1 MKAWLLREKTGL
13 GALEC
18 AEVAAPEPGA
28 GEVLVRVRF
37 AALNPA
43 DYYLAE
49 NRYPAN
55 PPMPHV
61 LGRDGV
67 GVVERTGTGA
77 ERFAAGDLVTILRG
91 GTGVSRAG
99 TLAEYVVVPEAELV
113 PKPAD
118 WSDEE
123 AAGAALVLLTAH
135 QALTQ
140 WGPLAPG
147 ATVVVSGAT
156 GGVGVAA
163 IQLGR
168 AMGCRM
174 VGLSRSAQKG
184 ARLRELGAEL
194 VLDPNDAELVEKM
207 KDFSGSERVALVVD
221 NVAGTLFPKLVAML
235 GTLGAISCVGRLAG
249 PVPEFN
255 TGTLFFRRNRIGGV
269 SAGAYTAA
277 EAQAT
282 WEQALALLRAAG
294 ARPVVDGVFDFEAL
308 PAAFARLKQGP
319 MGKVLVRVGA

>member
-18 AEVAAPEPGA
+18 AEVAVPEPAA

-67 GVVERTGTGA
+67 GVVERTGAG
-77 ERFAAGDLVTILRG
+77 RFAPGDLVTILRG

-123 AAGAALVLLTAH
+123 AAGAALALLTAH

-156 GGVGVAA
+156 GGVGVAS

-174 VGLSRSAQKG
+174 VGLSRSAEKA

-207 KDFSGSERVALVVD
+207 KDFAGRERVALVVD

-249 PVPEFN
+249 PVPDFN

-269 SAGAYTAA
+269 SAGAYSAA

-282 WEQALALLRAAG
+282 WDASLALLRASG
-294 ARPVVDGVFDFEAL
+294 ARPVVDGVFDFSDVQ
-308 PAAFARLKQGP
+308 AAFARLKQGP